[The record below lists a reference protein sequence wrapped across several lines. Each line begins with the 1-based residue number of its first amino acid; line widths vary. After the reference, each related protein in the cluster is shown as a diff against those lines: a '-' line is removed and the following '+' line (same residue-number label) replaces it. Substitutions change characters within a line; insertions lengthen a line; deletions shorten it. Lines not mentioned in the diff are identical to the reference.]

1 MFSFLLKVICYGALL
16 AYVGWALYALYR
28 SVFKA
33 GKNGS
38 LPGFNASLRT
48 MTL

>member
-1 MFSFLLKVICYGALL
+1 MQLTGFDMLSLLLKIIYYGALL

-28 SVFKA
+28 TIFKA

-38 LPGFNASLRT
+38 LPWL
-48 MTL
+48 

>member
-1 MFSFLLKVICYGALL
+1 MFSLLLKVICYGALL

-38 LPGFNASLRT
+38 LPWL
-48 MTL
+48 